1 MTENPGGEGAM
12 PLLRVLGF
20 ALLLTV
26 AIALI
31 APPDLGRTGEPQRL
45 HVSADG
51 RARFRAF
58 LHEQTEARTSR

>member
-20 ALLLTV
+20 ALLVTV

-31 APPDLGRTGEPQRL
+31 APPVTVATAVAGTVAPPPTRVTLGTL
-45 HVSADG
+45 V
-51 RARFRAF
+51 
-58 LHEQTEARTSR
+58 